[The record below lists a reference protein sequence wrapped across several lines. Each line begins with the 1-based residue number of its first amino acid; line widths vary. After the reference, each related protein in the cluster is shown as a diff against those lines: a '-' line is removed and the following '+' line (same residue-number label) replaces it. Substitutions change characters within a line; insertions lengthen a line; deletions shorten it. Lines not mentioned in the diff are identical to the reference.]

1 MVGICRDKIPPCSLL
16 TYFHHGGI
24 LLAGDDDDVDNN
36 EDGDGVD
43 NDEDNDGV
51 DNDEDGDGVHNDEDG
66 DNDDEVDLRGVFA
79 AAGGRHSGAAQ
90 GCHHLHHNSLTF

>member
-1 MVGICRDKIPPCSLL
+1 M
-16 TYFHHGGI
+16 
-24 LLAGDDDDVDNN
+24 LASHDDDVDND

-51 DNDEDGDGVHNDEDG
+51 DNDEDGDGIDNDEDDDGVHNDEDG

-90 GCHHLHHNSLTF
+90 GCHHLHPHNKFSSSS